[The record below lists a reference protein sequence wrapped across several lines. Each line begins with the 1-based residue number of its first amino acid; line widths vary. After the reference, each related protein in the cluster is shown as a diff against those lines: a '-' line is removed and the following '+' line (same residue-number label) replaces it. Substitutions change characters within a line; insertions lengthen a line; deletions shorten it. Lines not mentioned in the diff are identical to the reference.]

1 MPTLRVRVKPRS
13 SRRAILECKQ
23 GVWQIAL
30 TSPPEGGKA
39 NKELLKL
46 LGKALGVPPSSL
58 VISSGEKS
66 RDKTIE
72 VGGVEDDAISRRL
85 SVGMNP
91 DAKKRKPA

>member
-1 MPTLRVRVKPRS
+1 MATVRVRVKPRS
-13 SRRAILECKQ
+13 SRRAILECKE
-23 GVWQIAL
+23 GIWQIAL

-58 VISSGEKS
+58 VISSGDKS

-72 VGGVEDDAISRRL
+72 VPDLGHQEIESRL
-85 SVGMNP
+85 ETQLL
-91 DAKKRKPA
+91 